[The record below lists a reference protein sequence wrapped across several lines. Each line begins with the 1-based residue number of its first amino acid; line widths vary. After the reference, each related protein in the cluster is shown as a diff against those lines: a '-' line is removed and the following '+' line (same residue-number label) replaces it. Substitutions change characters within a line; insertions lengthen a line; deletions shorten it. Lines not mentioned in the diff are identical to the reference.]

1 MGRDAQLAQIHIAKK
16 QLGLDDDTYRDVLER
31 VTGKRSARGLTDKSK
46 HALIAEFKRMGWTG
60 GSSRKKSDKPYVRLV
75 FALWGQLK
83 RDGVWENPNIGSL
96 RAFVKKMTGCEDP
109 EWLSFDQATV
119 VIEALK
125 KMGDRAAHG

>member
-16 QLGLDDDTYRDVLER
+16 QMGMDEDTYRDVLER
-31 VTGKRSARGLTDKSK
+31 VTGGRSAKGLTDKAK
-46 HALIAEFKRMGWTG
+46 RALIAEFKRMGWKG
-60 GSSRKKSDKPYVRLV
+60 GVARKKSDKPYVRLI

-83 RDGVWENPNIGSL
+83 RDGIWENHDVASL
-96 RAFVKKMTGCEDP
+96 RAFVKKMTGVADP

-125 KMGDRAAHG
+125 KMGERG